1 MAYDKPVIQTSN
13 PNKKADGFSFETRGI
28 YYGEVISIDDPTDG
42 GRIKVRIER
51 LDNGILN
58 ENLNWS
64 YPMLPKFFHIIPQVG
79 ELVRIFLEDSRYPQR
94 GRFWLGSVISQPQ
107 KIGLDTVY
115 WAQSTT
121 NMALT
126 PPLPAPSTIADA
138 QGVFPEIDDIAIV
151 GKVNTDVILRLNEVH
166 IRAGKHENDDILKL
180 NTKNPAQV
188 SLVYEQNIETGT
200 YYSSSMMQG
209 DKIALISHTGNPQFK
224 AARLDAAD
232 RERIFTEGHPL
243 GRGDV
248 IVEAFK
254 VIRNALINH
263 IHGYAALPAD
273 KNSIIKDLESLN
285 FETILQENI
294 VIN

>member
-1 MAYDKPVIQTSN
+1 MPYDKPILQTSN
-13 PNKKADGFSFETRGI
+13 PYKQADGFSFQSRNI
-28 YYGEVISIDDPTDG
+28 YYAEVIDIDDPADG
-42 GRIKVRIER
+42 GRIKARIDR
-51 LDNGILN
+51 LDNGVEN
-58 ENLNWS
+58 ENLAWS

-79 ELVRIFLEDSRYPQR
+79 EMVRVFIEDSRYPQR
-94 GRFWLGSVISQPQ
+94 GRFWLGSLISQPQ

-126 PPLPAPSTIADA
+126 PPLPAPSTFPDA
-138 QGVFPEIDDIAIV
+138 EGVFPTKDDVAIV

-166 IRAGKHENDDILKL
+166 IRAGKHENEEILKL
-180 NTKNPAQV
+180 NTKNPAQI
-188 SLVYEQNIETGT
+188 SLVYEQETETGT
-200 YYSSSMMQG
+200 YFSSSMMQG

-224 AARLDAAD
+224 AARLTTTD
-232 RERIFTEGHPL
+232 RERIFAEGHPL

-248 IVEAFK
+248 IVEAFN
-254 VIRNALINH
+254 VIRNAIINH
-263 IHGYAALPAD
+263 IHGYANLPAD

-285 FETILQENI
+285 FEAILQENI